1 MKYPKK
7 HGVCI
12 DRRKAYVRNAHKT
25 ATRDAY
31 DYYMYS
37 PVVEL
42 ETEYLDAI
50 EKVAYLQDRASM
62 MFEEYQYRYV
72 EREDYERV
80 KSELEAEEKEMQSLA
95 TALRNYR

>member
-7 HGVCI
+7 HGVCV
-12 DRRKAYVRNAHKT
+12 DRRKAYVRNASKM
-25 ATRDAY
+25 ATRTAY

-37 PVVEL
+37 PMCEL
-42 ETEYLDAI
+42 ETEYLDAV
-50 EKVAYLQDRASM
+50 EKVTYLQSKTSM
-62 MFEEYQYRYV
+62 MFEEWQYHYV

>member
-12 DRRKAYVRNAHKT
+12 DRRKAYVRNASKM

-37 PVVEL
+37 PVAEL

-50 EKVAYLQDRASM
+50 EKVAYLQGRASM